1 MRTEYL
7 GIKLTEEEEAAL
19 VSVAHRNGVPKSIFA
34 RSIIRAELISLG
46 AITVNNPAPQHHE
59 AVKVVH
65 P

>member
-1 MRTEYL
+1 L
-7 GIKLTEEEEAAL
+7 
-19 VSVAHRNGVPKSIFA
+19 NKSTFA

-59 AVKVVH
+59 AVQGVH